1 MSCYNTLKAAES
13 YTHTHT
19 HTHTSKPVR
28 GIARI
33 FRAIIVPV
41 FCSIL
46 FFSPMSAWAIACPAA
61 TSGWIASPSAGS
73 CALCTQ
79 TKSVTGCSGTI
90 TQKAMATSYNNCAIC
105 TPCKPISNNRAPWS
119 LPDWQQERFA
129 SLFDAIPGLIPS
141 AYAADVCTGQCSN
154 DCGCTVGSCERDCGW
169 NPSDVTN
176 NLTPNASNIKT
187 GTGVNITCPACAA
200 GQTPNV
206 AQTACVACHK
216 VTLNHNGGTGA
227 SYDTLYFAPNKPNAS
242 ISYNTQKANYWYNN
256 STCTAEFGN
265 SQQGPSR
272 AGYKLTGYYTATSG
286 GSQVIYAFTQIM
298 CGANNAA
305 CGDPRVPSTYALR
318 TTRGIMTWL
327 YHTGYICTQTTASIK
342 NCTKDHYYI
351 DFSPT
356 GASDGSPYTSISSD
370 ITVYARWQAESCS
383 AGQEFLGPACAN
395 CKAGYFK
402 AGTGT
407 AACTACAQGSRANAS
422 TGSTGCT
429 ACGAGTTTSGTG
441 TSSTGTCS
449 NCTTVTGMVSGSWL
463 TPSWTNNSVSN
474 LCAVNQCQANRFK
487 SGSGTSATC
496 PQCPPFGSAS
506 NLALNGNW
514 SGNTPN
520 GSTAIRGTSAAG
532 STSQTSCCI
541 PTTQTFTDGTGTWKF
556 ESNKCF
562 PSCAWGYDA
571 STETCSGSPTGQ
583 T

>member
-1 MSCYNTLKAAES
+1 VSLLISGVTQANCASQSRTCTASGCNGTIKQVGVWRPESTYIQCHWEGLPSVPCPGCGGGGVTQSYNRK
-13 YTHTHT
+13 Y
-19 HTHTSKPVR
+19 P
-28 GIARI
+28 
-33 FRAIIVPV
+33 
-41 FCSIL
+41 
-46 FFSPMSAWAIACPAA
+46 
-61 TSGWIASPSAGS
+61 ASPF
-73 CALCTQ
+73 
-79 TKSVTGCSGTI
+79 I
-90 TQKAMATSYNNCAIC
+90 
-105 TPCKPISNNRAPWS
+105 

-129 SLFDAIPGLIPS
+129 GFFNSISNTFIPPVNACDCACYCKGQGASCKSVTTPAGCYWDLSTS
-141 AYAADVCTGQCSN
+141 ANTLAPPTGSIMTLKGPMNYETTCT
-154 DCGCTVGSCERDCGW
+154 
-169 NPSDVTN
+169 
-176 NLTPNASNIKT
+176 
-187 GTGVNITCPACAA
+187 ACAA